1 MDQFEWRTPEAI
13 AQAPGVP
20 QNSQARYTQRMPLS
34 PRNPTPAYQRFK
46 QSMII
51 DYDAWKE
58 GTPYDI
64 AALADVTPDERDLLV
79 EEISER
85 SPLDWR
91 DVEALRAL
99 ATPKAQQRIRETAA
113 GQADGAGIEAFRDDI
128 ETEGWNDAIER
139 RFIDKL
145 EAAASMTGALDRLY
159 DIAEKHPTEAV
170 LRQLFRNAR
179 ISSDPTVRYSMGAF
193 LLYLSGHVESRYV
206 FDTDHRPH
214 LLDLNSSDYAAYK
227 AAVAWLQDKMANP
240 KT

>member
-1 MDQFEWRTPEAI
+1 M
-13 AQAPGVP
+13 
-20 QNSQARYTQRMPLS
+20 S
-34 PRNPTPAYQRFK
+34 PPPKNPSPAYQRFR

-64 AALADVTPDERDLLV
+64 AALADVTPEERDLLT
-79 EEISER
+79 EEISQR
-85 SPLDWR
+85 ASLDWR

-99 ATPKAQQRIRETAA
+99 ATPKAQKRIRETAIE
-113 GQADGAGIEAFRDDI
+113 QTDGAGIEAFMDEI
-128 ETEGWNDAIER
+128 EKHGWSEDIER

-145 EAAASMTGALDRLY
+145 AAAAAMTGALDRLY
-159 DIAEKHPTEAV
+159 DIAEAHPTEPV

-179 ISSDPTVRYSMGAF
+179 LSSDPTVRYSMGAF

-214 LLDLNSSDYAAYK
+214 LLDLNSSDYAAYQ
-227 AAVAWLQDKMANP
+227 AAVAWLQDRMANP
-240 KT
+240 KA